1 MLRPWSEEAEELKRL
16 EENLL
21 QPDVRR
27 SPEQMAAFLA
37 DDFVEFGRS
46 GRIYG
51 KVEILETA
59 AQPFAGRLSLL
70 EFAAKALAP
79 SVALVTYRS
88 ILRDANGSER
98 HSLRSSIW
106 IRTEKGWRLVFH
118 QGTPTAPTH

>member
-1 MLRPWSEEAEELKRL
+1 MQLGSEEVEELKKL
-16 EENLL
+16 ETELL
-21 QPDVRR
+21 RPEVRR
-27 SPEQMAAFLA
+27 SPEKMAAFLA

-51 KVEILETA
+51 KADILETV
-59 AQPFAGRLSLL
+59 AQSFAGQLSLL

-98 HSLRSSIW
+98 HALRSSIW
-106 IRTEKGWRLVFH
+106 THTEKGWRLVFH
-118 QGTPTAPTH
+118 QGTPTAPAH